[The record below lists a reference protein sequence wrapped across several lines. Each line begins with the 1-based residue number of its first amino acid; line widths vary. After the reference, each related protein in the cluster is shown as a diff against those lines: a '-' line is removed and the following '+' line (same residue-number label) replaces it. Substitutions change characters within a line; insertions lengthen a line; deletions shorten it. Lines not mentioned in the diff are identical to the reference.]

1 MTVLKRALLA
11 VCIIFAGSWLGAAT
25 AQQDD
30 GTRRTFEV
38 EALNIGLLPAP
49 QIDRETPQAAVESFL
64 FHSSGGDFDRAA
76 HLLDLSRIDPAR
88 QSEIGPMLARQLD
101 ELIDRKVWIDW
112 NELPDRP
119 DGLDPSAGS
128 NDPLAGEPR
137 RSIRLALIDLDGR
150 PVPIRLSRLKPPDG
164 DPVWLFSA
172 QTVDNVPALHAKYG
186 ATAFERGLPG
196 WAKRTVLAGLALWE
210 VVFLPLLLATAALLG
225 FGLYR
230 AAKGI
235 GKRLQPGVTGEL
247 AAALAVP
254 LSLIASGALALS
266 ATGTLFVFSVS
277 IDTFVKP
284 LLLFLLLG
292 GALLILVRIIDVV
305 IEHGLTEDVADL
317 EKPDNESTR
326 DFQTNLSAFRR
337 IGLVIVLIFFIGLVF
352 TQMNLLATTG
362 LALVGSA
369 GILTLVLAFAAR
381 SALSNIMASLQIAL
395 SKAAT
400 IGDSVLFEG
409 QWSYVEKIN
418 FTFVQLKTWDN
429 RRLIVPVTYFVSEPF
444 ENWTK
449 RPVAD
454 QGLRAAAQP
463 HGRRRRPAGPLP
475 DLRRRERQGDG
486 QGQRQGAGH
495 RAGRQRHAG
504 PLLCDGRRPDLGLVH
519 ALRTAR
525 GDAAGGHRP
534 RDRRTRRPP
543 LPPRRTR
550 GEGRRHHRSRRG
562 ARPSARNAGR
572 RKAQLISATRM
583 FTHCSC
589 RHVKLVLS

>member
-64 FHSSGGDFDRAA
+64 FHSRGGDFDRAA

-101 ELIDRKVWIDW
+101 EFIDRKVWIDW

-196 WAKRTVLAGLALWE
+196 WAKGTVLAGLALWE

-449 RPVAD
+449 RDPSLTKVFELRLNHMAD
-454 QGLRAAAQP
+454 VDVLRDRFRTFVDENDKAIDKDSAKVLVIGQDASGMLVRFYATAADPTSAWYMHCELREAMLRAAT
-463 HGRRRRPAGPLP
+463 
-475 DLRRRERQGDG
+475 DLEI
-486 QGQRQGAGH
+486 GA
-495 RAGRQRHAG
+495 R
-504 PLLCDGRRPDLGLVH
+504 
-519 ALRTAR
+519 
-525 GDAAGGHRP
+525 
-534 RDRRTRRPP
+534 
-543 LPPRRTR
+543 
-550 GEGRRHHRSRRG
+550 EGRRFLPAEREVKVEDITEAAAARG
-562 ARPSARNAGR
+562 R
-572 RKAQLISATRM
+572 QQATRAEEKR
-583 FTHCSC
+583 S
-589 RHVKLVLS
+589 

>member
-1 MTVLKRALLA
+1 MQAMTVLKRALLA

-88 QSEIGPMLARQLD
+88 QSEIGPTLARQLD
-101 ELIDRKVWIDW
+101 EIIDRKVWIDW

-196 WAKRTVLAGLALWE
+196 WAKGTVLAGLALWE

-449 RPVAD
+449 RDPSLTKVFELRLNHMAD
-454 QGLRAAAQP
+454 VDVLRDRFRTFVDENDKAIDKDSAKVLVIGQDASGMLVRFYATAADPTSAWYMHCELREAMLRAAT
-463 HGRRRRPAGPLP
+463 
-475 DLRRRERQGDG
+475 DLEI
-486 QGQRQGAGH
+486 GA
-495 RAGRQRHAG
+495 R
-504 PLLCDGRRPDLGLVH
+504 
-519 ALRTAR
+519 
-525 GDAAGGHRP
+525 
-534 RDRRTRRPP
+534 
-543 LPPRRTR
+543 
-550 GEGRRHHRSRRG
+550 EGRRFLPAEREVKVEDITEAAAARGRQHATPAEEKRS
-562 ARPSARNAGR
+562 
-572 RKAQLISATRM
+572 
-583 FTHCSC
+583 
-589 RHVKLVLS
+589 

>member
-449 RPVAD
+449 RDPSLTKVFELRLNHMAD
-454 QGLRAAAQP
+454 VDALRDRFRTFVDENDKAMDKDSAKVLVIGQDASGMLVRFYATAADPTSAWYMHCELREAMLRAAT
-463 HGRRRRPAGPLP
+463 
-475 DLRRRERQGDG
+475 DLEI
-486 QGQRQGAGH
+486 GA
-495 RAGRQRHAG
+495 R
-504 PLLCDGRRPDLGLVH
+504 
-519 ALRTAR
+519 
-525 GDAAGGHRP
+525 
-534 RDRRTRRPP
+534 
-543 LPPRRTR
+543 
-550 GEGRRHHRSRRG
+550 EGRRFLPAEREVKVEDITEAAAARGRQHATPAEEKRS
-562 ARPSARNAGR
+562 
-572 RKAQLISATRM
+572 
-583 FTHCSC
+583 
-589 RHVKLVLS
+589 

>member
-30 GTRRTFEV
+30 GTRRAFEV

-196 WAKRTVLAGLALWE
+196 WAKGTVLAGLALWE

-449 RPVAD
+449 RDPSLTKVFELRLNHMAD
-454 QGLRAAAQP
+454 VDVLRDRFRTFVDENDKAIDKDSAKVLVIGQDASGMLVRFYATAADPTSAWYMHCELREAMLRAAT
-463 HGRRRRPAGPLP
+463 
-475 DLRRRERQGDG
+475 DLEI
-486 QGQRQGAGH
+486 GA
-495 RAGRQRHAG
+495 R
-504 PLLCDGRRPDLGLVH
+504 
-519 ALRTAR
+519 
-525 GDAAGGHRP
+525 
-534 RDRRTRRPP
+534 
-543 LPPRRTR
+543 
-550 GEGRRHHRSRRG
+550 EGRRFLPAEREVKVEDITEAAAARG
-562 ARPSARNAGR
+562 R
-572 RKAQLISATRM
+572 QQATRAEEKR
-583 FTHCSC
+583 S
-589 RHVKLVLS
+589 